1 MSATPDTCPNR
12 LQVNTAGAWKTV
24 MTFGHGGETMER
36 VKQAAQA
43 LYEASVSPGTAW
55 RITTTTDRS
64 PDVLCH
70 MDRNTDGDW
79 MEMVA

>member
-1 MSATPDTCPNR
+1 MQ

-43 LYEASVSPGTAW
+43 LYEASQDTAW

-64 PDVLCH
+64 PAVLCH
-70 MDRNTDGDW
+70 IGRNTCGIW